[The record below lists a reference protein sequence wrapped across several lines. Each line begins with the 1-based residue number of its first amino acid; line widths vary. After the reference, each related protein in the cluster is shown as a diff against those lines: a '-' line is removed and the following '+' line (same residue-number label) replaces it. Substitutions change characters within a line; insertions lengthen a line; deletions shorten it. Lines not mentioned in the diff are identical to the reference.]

1 MAKRLFVGN
10 LSYTATEEQVR
21 TLFSE
26 VGTVASVSLVTDRE
40 TGQARGFGFVEME
53 TEEAAQEAIAKLN
66 GREINRRNI
75 TVSEARPPQRQG
87 GGSGGRDRSD
97 RGVFSRGDRDRD
109 LRRDE

>member
-40 TGQARGFGFVEME
+40 TGQPRGFGFVEMD
-53 TEEAAQEAIAKLN
+53 TDAAAEEAIAKLN
-66 GREINRRNI
+66 GRE
-75 TVSEARPPQRQG
+75 ARPPQKQG
-87 GGSGGRDRSD
+87 GGGRDRGD
-97 RGVFSRGDRDRD
+97 RGFSRGDDRERGP
-109 LRRDE
+109 RRDE

>member
-40 TGQARGFGFVEME
+40 TGQPRGFGFVEMD
-53 TEEAAQEAIAKLN
+53 TDAAAEEAIAKLN
-66 GREINRRNI
+66 GREVNRRSI
-75 TVSEARPPQRQG
+75 TVSEARPPQKQG
-87 GGSGGRDRSD
+87 GGGRDR
-97 RGVFSRGDRDRD
+97 GGDRERD
-109 LRRDE
+109 SRRDE

>member
-1 MAKRLFVGN
+1 MVKRLFVGN
-10 LSYTATEEQVR
+10 LSYAATEEQVR

-66 GREINRRNI
+66 GRELNRRNI

-87 GGSGGRDRSD
+87 GGRDRQDRGGFSRGGRDYNS
-97 RGVFSRGDRDRD
+97 
-109 LRRDE
+109 RRDD

>member
-40 TGQARGFGFVEME
+40 TGQPRGFGFVEMD
-53 TEEAAQEAIAKLN
+53 TDAAAEEAIAKLN
-66 GREINRRNI
+66 GREVNRRSI
-75 TVSEARPPQRQG
+75 TVSEARPPQKQG
-87 GGSGGRDRSD
+87 GGGRDR
-97 RGVFSRGDRDRD
+97 GDRERD
-109 LRRDE
+109 SRRDE